1 MIADYDAAGNRF
13 ILNTSHTEKDL
24 ARTVPG
30 ATWQERM
37 LNTFTGQT
45 GAWAVPASWP
55 AYCAINGIFRH
66 TLTPSEYY
74 RSWAETA
81 WKTLY
86 EPLTLARFNTD
97 ADIGPGPIAQRL
109 WPLQRV
115 AVQTMVWAEK
125 YAVLDDMGGGKT
137 ATTLAALKLAAAV
150 HGEAAVFPTIIVCPN
165 KVRRSWKKIAHEDLG
180 DGKGPLWPELRME
193 IMPKGKPAQRKV
205 LERFLPK
212 RHDPEGGNCAPEI
225 CGGTRYDPCGRAWPD
240 GEPESWPQVLVINWE
255 ALRTLS
261 RVEKWGQIE
270 LSEKERTPGPLNEIP
285 WKTFVADEV
294 HRAKNRTALQTR
306 ALKAIANGTPAV
318 GTSPCRFRWGLTGT
332 LVSEDAAEAW
342 SIWNLIDP
350 DAHPA
355 YTRFI
360 DRYATQLYNGWGGME
375 IGGLKP
381 ETADEYHAAHLPFSI
396 RRLREQFDPFKPRR
410 VTQVMT
416 VPLESKQATAYKQ
429 LSESMAA
436 ALDGG
441 TLTATDAMHKSNR
454 LFQLAQAY
462 GEMVDK
468 GRRDPITGE
477 TILDLLLKAPSNKVN
492 AMLEIVEDFGITSRP
507 GGGNGRAIV
516 FGAMS
521 RQLIGLCEE
530 ALNKAKI
537 PHSLIAGGMS
547 DSAQDLQERRFE
559 TGQTRV
565 ALCVISAAK
574 EGLNS
579 LVKADTLVFLQK
591 SDSHND
597 NEQFRGRIDRP
608 GQTAK
613 SVTFI
618 EVVSEGTLEEFVQV
632 ERLEEKA
639 ATLQQFLQDAR
650 VLQAMLK
657 FEGTPA

>member
-1 MIADYDAAGNRF
+1 VIADYDAAGNRF

-37 LNTFTGQT
+37 PNTFTGQT

-74 RSWAETA
+74 RGWAEAA

-97 ADIGPGPIAQRL
+97 TDIGPGPIAQRL

-137 ATTLAALKLAAAV
+137 ATTLAALKLAASI
-150 HGEAAVFPTIIVCPN
+150 HGEAAVFPAIIVCPN
-165 KVRRSWKKIAHEDLG
+165 KVRRSWKKIAHEEMG
-180 DGKGPLWPELRME
+180 TPANPIGPLWPELRME

-205 LERFLPK
+205 LERFFQWSSMHNPQWHEL
-212 RHDPEGGNCAPEI
+212 HEEGEF
-225 CGGTRYDPCGRAWPD
+225 
-240 GEPESWPQVLVINWE
+240 PQVLVINWE

-261 RVEKWGQIE
+261 RVEKFGQIE
-270 LSEKERTPGPLNEIP
+270 LSEKDRTPGPLNEIP
-285 WKTFVADEV
+285 WRTFVADEV

-306 ALKAIANGTPAV
+306 ALKAIANGTPSV

-350 DAHPA
+350 EAHPA

-396 RRLREQFDPFKPRR
+396 RRLREQFDPFKPSR
-410 VTQVMT
+410 VYQTLT
-416 VPLESKQATAYKQ
+416 VPMETKQAKAYAELKKD
-429 LSESMAA
+429 MAA

-441 TLTATDAMHKSNR
+441 TLTATDSMHKSNR
-454 LFQLAQAY
+454 LFQLAQAW

-468 GRRDPITGE
+468 GRRDPISGE
-477 TILDLLLKAPSNKVN
+477 PILDLLLKAPSNKVN

-507 GGGNGRAIV
+507 GGGNGRSIV

-521 RQLIGLCEE
+521 RQLIGLCED
-530 ALNKAKI
+530 ALKKAKI
-537 PHSLIAGGMS
+537 PYTLIAGGMS
-547 DSAQDLQERRFE
+547 DAEQDRQERLFE

-579 LVKADTLVFLQK
+579 LVRADTLVRLQK
-591 SDSHND
+591 SDSNTD
-597 NEQFRGRIDRP
+597 NTQFIGRVDRP

-613 SVTFI
+613 SVTI
-618 EVVSEGTLEEFVQV
+618 IDVVSEGTLEEFAQI

-650 VLQAMLK
+650 VLQAMLR
-657 FEGTPA
+657 FEGAA

>member
-1 MIADYDAAGNRF
+1 VIADYDPASNHF
-13 ILNTSHTEKDL
+13 ILHTSLTEKDL
-24 ARTVPG
+24 ARQVPG
-30 ATWQERM
+30 ASWQERM
-37 LNTFTGQT
+37 PNTYTGQPGT
-45 GAWAVPASWP
+45 WVVTASWP
-55 AYCAINGIFRH
+55 AYCAINGIFKH
-66 TLTPSEYY
+66 TLTPSESY
-74 RSWAETA
+74 REWAETS

-86 EPLTLARFNTD
+86 EPLTLTRFSTD
-97 ADIGPGPIAQRL
+97 ANIGPGPIAARL

-125 YAVLDDMGGGKT
+125 YLVLDDMGGGKT

-150 HGEAAVFPTIIVCPN
+150 HGEAAVFPAIIVCPN

-180 DGKGPLWPELRME
+180 DGKGPLWPELRLE
-193 IMPKGKPAQRKV
+193 AMPKGKAAQRKV
-205 LERFLPK
+205 LERFLRK
-212 RHDPEGGNCAPEI
+212 EHDPEGGNCAPEI
-225 CGGTRYDPCGRAWPD
+225 CGGTRYDPCGRAWPEGD
-240 GEPESWPQVLVINWE
+240 PDTWPQVLVINWE
-255 ALRTLS
+255 ALRLLS
-261 RVEKWGQIE
+261 RVEKFGQIE
-270 LSEKERTPGPLNEIP
+270 LAEKDRTPGPLNEIP
-285 WKTFVADEV
+285 WRTFAADEV

-306 ALKAIANGTPAV
+306 ALKAIANGTPSV
-318 GTSPCRFRWGLTGT
+318 GTGPCRFRWGLTGT

-350 DAHPA
+350 GAHPA
-355 YTRFI
+355 YTRFV

-381 ETADEYHAAHLPFSI
+381 ETAEEYHAAHLPFSI

-410 VTQVMT
+410 VHQTLT
-416 VPLESKQATAYKQ
+416 VPMETKQAKAYHELRKN
-429 LSESMAA
+429 MAA

-441 TLTATDAMHKSNR
+441 TLTATENMHKSNR
-454 LFQLAQAY
+454 LFQLAQAW

-468 GRRDPITGE
+468 GRRDPISGE
-477 TILDLLLKAPSNKVN
+477 PILDLLLKAPSNKVS
-492 AMLEIVEDFGITSRP
+492 AMLEIIEDFGISSRP
-507 GGGNGRAIV
+507 GPGNGRAIV
-516 FGAMS
+516 FGAQS
-521 RQLIGLCEE
+521 RQLIGLCED

-537 PHSLIAGGMS
+537 PYSLIAGGMS

-565 ALCVISAAK
+565 CLCVVSAAK

-579 LVKADTLVFLQK
+579 LVRADTLVFLQK
-591 SDSHND
+591 SDSNND

-618 EVVSEGTLEEFVQV
+618 DVVSEGTLEEFVQK

-650 VLQAMLK
+650 VLQEMLR
-657 FEGTPA
+657 FPGTSG

>member
-1 MIADYDAAGNRF
+1 MIADYDPPSNHF
-13 ILNTSHTEKDL
+13 ILATSLTEKDL
-24 ARTVPG
+24 AKQVPG

-37 LNTFTGQT
+37 PNQYTRQP
-45 GAWAVPASWP
+45 GAWVVPATWP

-66 TLTPSEYY
+66 TLQPSEYY
-74 RSWAETA
+74 RGWAETA
-81 WKTLY
+81 YSTLY
-86 EPLTLARFNTD
+86 EPLTQARFSTD
-97 ADIGPGPIAQRL
+97 ANIGDGPIAKRM

-115 AVQTMVWAEK
+115 AAQNMVWAEK
-125 YAVLDDMGGGKT
+125 YLVLDDMGGGKT

-150 HGEAAVFPTIIVCPN
+150 HGEAEVFPAIIVCPN

-193 IMPKGKPAQRKV
+193 IMPKGRAAQLKV
-205 LERFLPK
+205 LDKFKQWNGQYADLHE
-212 RHDPEGGNCAPEI
+212 EGEF
-225 CGGTRYDPCGRAWPD
+225 
-240 GEPESWPQVLVINWE
+240 PQVLVINWE
-255 ALRTLS
+255 ALRLHS
-261 RVEKWGQIE
+261 RIERFGQIE
-270 LSEKERTPGPLNEIP
+270 LSEKDRTPAALNEIP
-285 WKTFVADEV
+285 WRSFAADEA
-294 HRAKNRTALQTR
+294 HRARNRKALQTR
-306 ALKAIANGTPAV
+306 ALKAIANGTPSV

-350 DAHPA
+350 DGHPA

-410 VTQVMT
+410 VYQTMT
-416 VPLESKQATAYKQ
+416 VPMETKQAKAYKE
-429 LSESMAA
+429 LKKNMAA

-441 TLTATDAMHKSNR
+441 TLTATDAMNKSNR
-454 LFQLAQAY
+454 LFQLAQAW

-468 GRRDPITGE
+468 GRRDPISGE
-477 TILDLLLKAPSNKVN
+477 PILDLLLKAPSNKVN
-492 AMLEIVEDFGITSRP
+492 TMLEIVEDFGITSRP
-507 GGGNGRAIV
+507 GSGNGRAIV

-521 RQLIGLCEE
+521 RQLIGLCED

-537 PHSLIAGGMS
+537 PYTLIAGQMT
-547 DSAQDLQERRFE
+547 DRQQDQQERLFE

-579 LVKADTLVFLQK
+579 LIRADTLVFLQK

-618 EVVSEGTLEEFVQV
+618 DVVSEGTLEEFAQI

-650 VLQAMLK
+650 VLQAMLR
-657 FEGTPA
+657 FEGSLS

>member
-1 MIADYDAAGNRF
+1 MIADYDADSNHF
-13 ILNTSHTEKDL
+13 VLNTSLSEKDL

-30 ATWQERM
+30 ASWQERM
-37 LNTFTGQT
+37 PNTYTGQP
-45 GAWAVPASWP
+45 GAWVITASWP

-74 RSWAETA
+74 RGWAETA

-86 EPLTLARFNTD
+86 EPLTLTRFEAD
-97 ADIGPGPIAQRL
+97 ADIGPGPIAARL

-115 AVQTMVWAEK
+115 AVQTMVWAER

-150 HGEAAVFPTIIVCPN
+150 HGEAAVFPAIIVCPN

-193 IMPKGKPAQRKV
+193 IMPKGRAAQRKV
-205 LERFLPK
+205 LERFVEWG
-212 RHDPEGGNCAPEI
+212 RHGPNGEVAP
-225 CGGTRYDPCGRAWPD
+225 PD
-240 GEPESWPQVLVINWE
+240 APQVLVINWE
-255 ALRTLS
+255 ALRLLS
-261 RVEKWGQIE
+261 RVEAFGQIE
-270 LSEKERTPGPLNEIP
+270 LTEKDRTPGPLNEIP
-285 WKTFVADEV
+285 WRTFAADEV
-294 HRAKNRTALQTR
+294 HRARNRKALQTR
-306 ALKAIANGTPAV
+306 ALKAIANGTPSV
-318 GTSPCRFRWGLTGT
+318 GTGPCRFRWGLTGT

-350 DAHPA
+350 GAHPA
-355 YTRFI
+355 YTRFV
-360 DRYATQLYNGWGGME
+360 DRYATQIYNGWGGMD

-396 RRLREQFDPFKPRR
+396 RRLREQFDPFKPSR
-410 VTQVMT
+410 VYQTMT
-416 VPLESKQATAYKQ
+416 VPMETKQAKAYAE
-429 LSESMAA
+429 LSKTMAA
-436 ALDGG
+436 ALDNG
-441 TLTATDAMHKSNR
+441 TLTATDSMHKSNR
-454 LFQLAQAY
+454 LFQLAQAW

-468 GRRDPITGE
+468 GRRDPVTGE
-477 TILDLLLKAPSNKVN
+477 PLLDLLLKAPSNKVN
-492 AMLEIVEDFGITSRP
+492 TMMEIVEDFGITSRP
-507 GGGNGRAIV
+507 GPGNGRAIL

-521 RQLIGLCEE
+521 RQLIGLCED

-537 PHSLIAGGMS
+537 PYTLIAGGMS

-559 TGQTRV
+559 TGLTRI

-591 SDSHND
+591 SDSNND
-597 NEQFRGRIDRP
+597 NEQFRGRVDRP
-608 GQTAK
+608 GQAAR

-618 EVVSEGTLEEFVQV
+618 DVVSEGTLEEFVQK

-657 FEGTPA
+657 FTGMPG